1 MIKLHKLITGQKKLA
16 SLQYSPFE
24 KVYIGND
31 VWIWLHVLIKSGVT
45 IPDGAVIGMVT
56 HDVGSYK
63 IWAGNPARMI

>member
-45 IPDGAVIGMVT
+45 IPDGAVIGMGA
-56 HDVGSYK
+56 VGYT
-63 IWAGNPARMI
+63 